1 MRMKHSFWLLF
12 AVLASLAPD
21 RAVAA
26 PQILAVL
33 ASDVGSPFACDDGLC
48 QADLSTFCLQ
58 RHRPAPAYGTVYD
71 PAAPGAFTLVLRSA
85 EGVERRVA
93 AADHVTFVQHRGF
106 TAVSARVPAQ
116 LLADQGAV
124 SAALQ
129 VGPDAVLLP
138 RPIAGDPD
146 PLSAEEIAFAAGPL
160 RALGTRIVDASPAGA
175 TARLVST
182 LINLLPPEGR
192 VAVTRRTALWGEM
205 LGTGAPGRGDGAV
218 LSRTR
223 AEYDLC
229 LEAIAAPRVVS
240 LRSCLE
246 MGHGRLMRDL
256 NGAYWDAEVG
266 S

>member
-1 MRMKHSFWLLF
+1 MRMKQSFWLLV
-12 AVLASLAPD
+12 AVFASLAPG

-33 ASDVGSPFACDDGLC
+33 AAEVGIPFACDNGLC

-71 PAAPGAFTLVLRSA
+71 PTSPSVFTLVFRSA
-85 EGVERRVA
+85 DGVERRLP
-93 AADHVTFVQHRGF
+93 AADHVAFVQHRGF
-106 TAVSARVPAQ
+106 TAIAARFPAQ
-116 LLADQGAV
+116 LLEDQGAV

-138 RPIAGDPD
+138 RPVAGDPN
-146 PLSAEEIAFAAGPL
+146 PLSTEEIAFAAGPL
-160 RALGTRIVDASPAGA
+160 RALGSSIVDASPAGA

-192 VAVTRRTALWGEM
+192 VAATRRTALWREM
-205 LGTGAPGRGDGAV
+205 LETGAPGRSDGAV

-223 AEYDLC
+223 AEYEIC

-246 MGHGRLMRDL
+246 MGRDRLMRDL
-256 NGAYWDAEVG
+256 NGDYWNAEVG